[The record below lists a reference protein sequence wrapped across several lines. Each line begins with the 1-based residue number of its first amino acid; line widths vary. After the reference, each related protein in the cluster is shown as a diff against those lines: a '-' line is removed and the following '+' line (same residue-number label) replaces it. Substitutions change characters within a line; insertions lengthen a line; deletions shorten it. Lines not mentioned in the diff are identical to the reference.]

1 MLKFRLIPFKKVSLI
16 NNTHRSIIRNI
27 KKYELNSAARFFSN
41 KNIPN
46 TPPKPLKP
54 DLVSSK
60 PLIVK
65 PTKPASLPV
74 PTKELLLSQ
83 ANSVFQRIAIRFKW
97 FLIKGYRPFNVDE
110 ITAFFSWIILSHILW
125 IILGTT
131 TFFSLLFYGLNSIF
145 AKELVGKLTGKFLT
159 WISPGLNIK
168 FEEAI
173 VPEWKQGMIDFK
185 KVIVTTNDDNN
196 IKVNLKFESIKL
208 TLSFKKWKDLKGIV
222 ENVEIIGMNGLID
235 KSHLKDDDE
244 LKIYKLL
251 ENENYELNNFK
262 ILDSNI
268 KIIQNNN
275 SKPLNISI
283 YNCELP
289 RLRLKWIFLDFWN
302 VGSMNGSI
310 NDSLFT
316 IHKRQHKLAYVND
329 IQDDN
334 NPWKR
339 ISRFRLDQIN
349 IEDVGLTGSQ
359 FNWLIDGGKVEI
371 TADIMPP
378 AAENDI
384 PYDLRYVVLDLK
396 IQFTDL
402 KAKIPTLLPTFS
414 NGEPIIAMDQLKP
427 IINYINTKRLDVN
440 ENEEVGNIPPI
451 SFRVVKKLSDF
462 ENVTTLAQSKLLDSI
477 ATEIY
482 IDLTKHVH
490 EFEIEQ
496 RYKKFET
503 WSKTLASQLLI
514 VGLGAMA

>member
-1 MLKFRLIPFKKVSLI
+1 M
-16 NNTHRSIIRNI
+16 
-27 KKYELNSAARFFSN
+27 
-41 KNIPN
+41 
-46 TPPKPLKP
+46 
-54 DLVSSK
+54 
-60 PLIVK
+60 
-65 PTKPASLPV
+65 
-74 PTKELLLSQ
+74 
-83 ANSVFQRIAIRFKW
+83 AIRSKW
-97 FLIKGYRPFNVDE
+97 FLIKGYRPFNIDE
-110 ITAFFSWIILSHILW
+110 IIAFFSWIVLSHLLW

-145 AKELVGKLTGKFLT
+145 AKELVGNLTGKFITWLT
-159 WISPGLNIK
+159 PGLDIV

-185 KVIVTTNDDNN
+185 KVIVKTAHNEYGNN
-196 IKVNLKFESIKL
+196 GIRLDLKFESIKL
-208 TLSFKKWKDLKGIV
+208 TLSFKKWKDLKGLV
-222 ENVEIIGMNGLID
+222 ENVEVLGMTGLID
-235 KSHLKDDDE
+235 KSGLSDDDE
-244 LKIYKLL
+244 LKIYEYLQ
-251 ENENYELNNFK
+251 NEDYELENFK
-262 ILDSNI
+262 IQDSNV
-268 KIIQNNN
+268 KVIQGEDT
-275 SKPLNISI
+275 KPLNISI

-310 NDSLFT
+310 NDSLFA

-329 IQDDN
+329 VEDDS

-359 FNWLIDGGKVEI
+359 FNWLVDGGKVEI

-378 AAENDI
+378 VEEKDV
-384 PYDLRYVVLDLK
+384 PYDLRYVVIDLK
-396 IQFTDL
+396 IQFSDL
-402 KAKIPTLLPTFS
+402 KAKIPQELPMLS
-414 NGEPIIAMDQLKP
+414 NGEPIISMDQLKP
-427 IINYINTKRLDVN
+427 IINYINTKRLEVN
-440 ENEEVGNIPPI
+440 DHEEIGTLPPI
-451 SFRVVKKLSDF
+451 SFRVVKRLSDF
-462 ENVTTLAQSKLLDSI
+462 EDVSTLKQSKLLDAI

-503 WSKTLASQLLI
+503 WSKTLASQLLV